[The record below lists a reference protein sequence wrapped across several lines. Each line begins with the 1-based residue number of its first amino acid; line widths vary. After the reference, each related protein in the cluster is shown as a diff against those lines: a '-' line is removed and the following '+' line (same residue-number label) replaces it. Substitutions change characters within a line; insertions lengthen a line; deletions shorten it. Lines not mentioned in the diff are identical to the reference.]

1 MEKIDLGK
9 YKVAT
14 SWEEVTLK
22 QWSEYIKLTSEQED
36 KKVDIITTLEY
47 FSNIPKEII
56 YQIPTDMFNNI
67 LQNLNFLAEEPNIE
81 PSNILQHNDETYI
94 VNIMEKLKV
103 KEYLDLNTVLEND
116 KYNYPVILSIL
127 CRKENEEYDEIFIA
141 DKLDE
146 RIEMY
151 EELPVTKA
159 LAIIGFFLNLWKE
172 LELSMVN
179 YSMAAQ
185 VKETLDA
192 LVKNIKSSLKPMD
205 YITPSKVPAIM
216 TLLKL
221 EKSLKN
227 I

>member
-1 MEKIDLGK
+1 
-9 YKVAT
+9 
-14 SWEEVTLK
+14 
-22 QWSEYIKLTSEQED
+22 
-36 KKVDIITTLEY
+36 
-47 FSNIPKEII
+47 
-56 YQIPTDMFNNI
+56 
-67 LQNLNFLAEEPNIE
+67 
-81 PSNILQHNDETYI
+81 
-94 VNIMEKLKV
+94 MEKLKV

-141 DKLDE
+141 DKLDD
-146 RIEMY
+146 RIQMY

-179 YSMAAQ
+179 YSMAVQ